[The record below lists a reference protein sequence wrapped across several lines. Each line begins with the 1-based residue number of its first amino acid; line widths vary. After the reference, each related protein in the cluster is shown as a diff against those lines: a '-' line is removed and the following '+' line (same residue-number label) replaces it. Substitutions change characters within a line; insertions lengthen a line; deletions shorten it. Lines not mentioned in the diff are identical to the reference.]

1 MSNRAPAPK
10 RGKKMTEP
18 SKKKRDRKSPA
29 PKAKA
34 KSKVDAS
41 KAKKKHRPRPKVE
54 DDLVPRGK
62 GPIFVRPADG
72 TSIHPALDLVLAKPF
87 IASIYIDPVTNSIRY
102 PMPNGKP
109 AIMGGL
115 HGKMLHRFF
124 QGIELNNVYSGKAW
138 PKRLRSSTEEGKRAD
153 AALAEAIRTGQA
165 PPPAHHAGA
174 SEYASAV
181 WEYWKQNH
189 HRPVLAQLP
198 VIITHALT
206 ATAGDYFT
214 VRTCPFTRKKTLCYW
229 ELKTGYPKGKHKNED
244 DPYAMMIPM
253 PPPPGHD
260 IGQEF
265 VPLTSVNRYYLQ
277 ALLTAMAFERELGLY
292 VDGTVQVINVY
303 KEREDMPR
311 GATRPTYK
319 CKVQVYG
326 PEHLE
331 PPRWPDRVI
340 KDALY
345 EGIRKQ

>member
-1 MSNRAPAPK
+1 MA
-10 RGKKMTEP
+10 EP
-18 SKKKRDRKSPA
+18 SRNKRVRKSPA
-29 PKAKA
+29 PKPKTKA
-34 KSKVDAS
+34 KDKET
-41 KAKKKHRPRPKVE
+41 KKKPRPRPKVE
-54 DDLVPRGK
+54 DALEPRGR

-72 TSIHPALDLVLAKPF
+72 ISIHPALDLVLAKPF
-87 IASIYIDPVTNSIRY
+87 LSTIYIDPVTNSLRY

-124 QGIELNNVYSGKAW
+124 QGIELDNVYSKKPW
-138 PKRLRSSTEEGKRAD
+138 PKRLSSSKEEGSRAD
-153 AALAEAIRTGQA
+153 AALAEAIRTGQP

-174 SEYASAV
+174 SEYATAV
-181 WEYWKQNH
+181 WNYWKEHH

-214 VRTCPFTRKKTLCYW
+214 VRCCPFTKRKTLCYW
-229 ELKTGYPKGKHKNED
+229 ELKTGYPKGKTED
-244 DPYAMMIPM
+244 NVNPYAMTIPM
-253 PPPPGHD
+253 PCLPDEVKP
-260 IGQEF
+260 EF

-277 ALLTAMAFERELGLY
+277 ALLTQMAFERELGLHI
-292 VDGTVQVINVY
+292 DGTVQVINVY

-319 CKVQVYG
+319 CKVEVYG

-331 PPRWPDRVI
+331 PPRWPDRVL

-345 EGIRKQ
+345 AGIRKQ